1 MTTQVEPY
9 HRFVISGPWCVSSGV
24 GYVGDVN
31 LVSRIA
37 VEQQYAQIERPG
49 GEPWIANAVRIVVEY
64 VES

>member
-1 MTTQVEPY
+1 LTPNVEPY
-9 HRFVISGPWCVSSGV
+9 HRFVVSGPWCVSAGV

-37 VEQQYAQIERPG
+37 TEQQHAQIERAG
-49 GEPWIANAVRIVVEY
+49 GEPWIANSVKITVEY